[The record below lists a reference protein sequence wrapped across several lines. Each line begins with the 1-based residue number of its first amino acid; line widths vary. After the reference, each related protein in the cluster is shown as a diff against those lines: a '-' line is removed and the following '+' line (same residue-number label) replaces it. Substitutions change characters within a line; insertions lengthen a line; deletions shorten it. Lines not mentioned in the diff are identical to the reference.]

1 LIWTRFYLPLLSL
14 HFSRFASGLM
24 SMPGCLRRS
33 RGGVFV
39 RRRVYRLVLLLALIL
54 CRAAWA
60 ADEAADVAGNWQIQ
74 CQGRQGSQQGSLT
87 LQQNGSELTGAMQSP
102 PGSAPLSGELKGNA
116 ITMKVHI
123 QEEQRSFALAFTG
136 TVEGDKMSGHFPAP
150 RGTRWPRWR
159 TWRERSE
166 QPYADSDATEREY
179 RPTGSIR

>member
-1 LIWTRFYLPLLSL
+1 
-14 HFSRFASGLM
+14 M
-24 SMPGCLRRS
+24 
-33 RGGVFV
+33 

-74 CQGRQGSQQGSLT
+74 CQGRQGSQQGTLT

-102 PGSAPLSGELKGNA
+102 RGSAPLSGELKGNA

-136 TVEGDKMSGHFPAP
+136 TVEGDKMSGTFQPQGGHGGHGGGHGGNGQSS
-150 RGTRWPRWR
+150 RTRTATRQNGS
-159 TWRERSE
+159 TS
-166 QPYADSDATEREY
+166 QPDQ
-179 RPTGSIR
+179 TGNTN